1 MDGKN
6 LPFIYLSAGGAH
18 KKCCVFNL
26 LLGRAN
32 WSESEEN
39 LWLVIVSHWQ
49 IVWLYCTGR
58 GSHLYV
64 FSITFCITHISS
76 CSYHCHL
83 YPYPSSN
90 EERNDVVEGL
100 KTRIQDLHTVGLPFF
115 SRTDVLSLT
124 GNISSQLLSKGLWTK
139 HEVFA
144 ILIVMWAQGV

>member
-100 KTRIQDLHTVGLPFF
+100 KTRIQDLHTVGLLFF